1 MSVGLY
7 RENPLEYLNQPN
19 VVMIG
24 LAEKKADKKFMGMAT
39 DQRRLFAV
47 NKDTG
52 DITYYKL
59 REQLQLEITGECC
72 NQEEL
77 RKKIF
82 LPGSNI
88 VQGYLE
94 KRIIFK
100 GFIPGSG
107 IKKIE
112 FDKSGT
118 QANKG
123 PEINI
128 YTDLNNRIYTLYF
141 QFGER
146 SDRSAMQMRDNI
158 NATGKFTVTEQTGG
172 AKRKTRR
179 NRRKHKK
186 QTHKKHSRKHRTR
199 KHTGKRGKK
208 LAKKSRKHRRKH

>member
-1 MSVGLY
+1 MSAGLY
-7 RENPLEYLNQPN
+7 RENPFEYLNLPN

-24 LAEKKADKKFMGMAT
+24 LAEKKAEKKFMGMAT

-59 REQLQLEITGECC
+59 EGKELPLEVTGECC
-72 NQEEL
+72 NQDEL
-77 RKKIF
+77 KEKI
-82 LPGSNI
+82 LSSRNENKI
-88 VQGYLE
+88 T
-94 KRIIFK
+94 FK
-100 GFIPGSG
+100 GFIPGTN

-112 FDKSGT
+112 FDNSGT

-141 QFGER
+141 RFGER
-146 SDRSAMQMRDNI
+146 WDHSAMQMRDNI
-158 NATGKFTVTEQTGG
+158 NAIEELKEKLKVVEQSGG

-186 QTHKKHSRKHRTR
+186 QTHKKHSRKNRTR
-199 KHTGKRGKK
+199 KHNGKRGKK
-208 LAKKSRKHRRKH
+208 LAKKSRKHRRRH

>member
-1 MSVGLY
+1 MIAGLY
-7 RENPLEYLNQPN
+7 RENPFGYLNSPN

-24 LAEKKADKKFMGMAT
+24 LAEKKAEKKFMGMAT

-59 REQLQLEITGECC
+59 EGKELPLEVTGKCC
-72 NQEEL
+72 NQDEL
-77 RKKIF
+77 KEKI
-82 LPGSNI
+82 LSSGNENKI
-88 VQGYLE
+88 T
-94 KRIIFK
+94 FK
-100 GFIPGSG
+100 GFIPGHS

-112 FDKSGT
+112 FDNSGT

-128 YTDLNNRIYTLYF
+128 YTDLRIYTLYF
-141 QFGER
+141 RFGER
-146 SDRSAMQMRDNI
+146 WDYSAMQMRDNI
-158 NATGKFTVTEQTGG
+158 NAIEELKEELRVVEQSGG

-186 QTHKKHSRKHRTR
+186 QTHKKRSKKHRTR
-199 KHTGKRGKK
+199 KHNGKGGKK
-208 LAKKSRKHRRKH
+208 LAKKSRKHRRRH

>member
-24 LAEKKADKKFMGMAT
+24 LAEKKAEKKFMGMAT

-47 NKDTG
+47 NKKTG

-59 REQLQLEITGECC
+59 EGKELPLEVTGECC
-72 NQEEL
+72 NQDEL
-77 RKKIF
+77 KEKI
-82 LPGSNI
+82 LSSGNENKI
-88 VQGYLE
+88 T
-94 KRIIFK
+94 FK
-100 GFIPGSG
+100 GFIPASS

-112 FDKSGT
+112 FDNSGT

-141 QFGER
+141 RFGER
-146 SDRSAMQMRDNI
+146 WDRSAMQMRDNI
-158 NATGKFTVTEQTGG
+158 NATGKFTVTEQSGG

-186 QTHKKHSRKHRTR
+186 QTHKKRSRKNRTR
-199 KHTGKRGKK
+199 KHNGKRGKK
-208 LAKKSRKHRRKH
+208 LAKRSRKHRRKH